1 VCCLFKD
8 SSLKPL
14 LCLLALLALCNLS
27 LAQKQ
32 HFTEREISI
41 YNEGWNLKGDLLKA
55 KSKSPIVVLLNKA
68 NGNRQVYKQLAQ
80 LLKQKGIASLRI
92 DLRGH
97 GESINLGKFIP
108 FDSANNSKIHLENT
122 YSDIIAIH
130 TFLLTLEIDAN
141 KIAFIGASYSA
152 EAMMEAARYFKTAF
166 AYVALSPGSFS
177 SASISSLDSLKTPML
192 FIKSMDEK
200 SMQGFENDVYAKSS
214 KAKFFIVAGKNHA
227 TDILINY
234 PEVAELICDW
244 LDRYCNRKG
253 NSND

>member
-1 VCCLFKD
+1 MK
-8 SSLKPL
+8 SLL
-14 LCLLALLALCNLS
+14 SVFAFLALGNLS
-27 LAQKQ
+27 LGQKQ
-32 HFTEREISI
+32 RFTEREITI
-41 YNEGWNLKGDLLKA
+41 YNEGWNLKGDLLQA

-68 NGNRQVYKQLAQ
+68 NGNRQVYEELAQ
-80 LLKQKGIASLRI
+80 LLKQKGISSLRI

-130 TFLLTLEIDAN
+130 KFLLTLKIDTT
-141 KIAFIGASYSA
+141 KIALIGASYSG
-152 EAMMEAARYFKTAF
+152 EAMMEAARHFRTAF
-166 AYVALSPGSFS
+166 AYIALSPGSFS
-177 SASISSLDSLKTPML
+177 SESISSLDSLSTPML

-200 SMQGFENDVYAKSS
+200 SMQGFEKDVYSKSS

-234 PEVAELICDW
+234 PDVAKLICDW
-244 LDRYCNRKG
+244 LKRYL
-253 NSND
+253 